1 MLYLFL
7 LFAPLPLFLLLLL
20 YFLPFHNS
28 SILILGLTSIVVTIL
43 FLLPF
48 LPILFNFYEE
58 IVEKFAVLLISR
70 MRSILEEELNQL
82 NEALENA
89 TDEEKAQINAFKSYL
104 NTLNISNENMK
115 EKESELRIKAEE
127 KEAKEKEK
135 NEKNKKD

>member
-1 MLYLFL
+1 M
-7 LFAPLPLFLLLLL
+7 
-20 YFLPFHNS
+20 
-28 SILILGLTSIVVTIL
+28 
-43 FLLPF
+43 LPF
-48 LPILFNFYEE
+48 LPILFNFYEV
-58 IVEKFAVLLISR
+58 IVEKFAVLLIAR

-115 EKESELRIKAEE
+115 EKENELRIKAEE